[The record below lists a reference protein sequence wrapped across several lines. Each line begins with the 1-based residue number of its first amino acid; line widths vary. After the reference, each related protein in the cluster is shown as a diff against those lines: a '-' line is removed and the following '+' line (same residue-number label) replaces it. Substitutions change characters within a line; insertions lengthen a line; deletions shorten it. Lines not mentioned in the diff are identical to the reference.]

1 MSKLFLEVI
10 TPDKVLV
17 SQEVDMVNVPGINGE
32 FGVLPGHTLFLSGIV
47 PGELKYQT
55 DATTTVLTV
64 MKGFAEVAH
73 NRVSVVVDAAET
85 VKDIDYQRAEKALE
99 RAQTRLARKSESPQD
114 IDFQRAEAALKR
126 AIIRLRI
133 ADKYK

>member
-73 NRVSVVVDAAET
+73 NRVSVVVDA

>member
-1 MSKLFLEVI
+1 MAKLFLEVI
-10 TPDKVLV
+10 TPDKILV
-17 SQEVDMVNVPGINGE
+17 SQEVDMVSAPGVDGE

-64 MKGFAEVAH
+64 MKGFAEVVH
-73 NRVSVVVDAAET
+73 NHVSVVVDAAEA
-85 VKDIDYQRAEKALE
+85 VKDINYQRAEKALE
-99 RAQTRLARKSESPQD
+99 RAQTRLARKGEVQD

-133 ADKYK
+133 ANKYQ

>member
-1 MSKLFLEVI
+1 MAKLFLEVI
-10 TPDKVLV
+10 TPDKILV
-17 SQEVDMVNVPGINGE
+17 SQEVDSVTAPGVDGE

-47 PGELKYQT
+47 PGELKYQIDT
-55 DATTTVLTV
+55 TTTVLTV

-73 NRVSVVVDAAET
+73 NRVSVVVDAAEA

-99 RAQTRLARKSESPQD
+99 RAQTRLAQKGEVQD
-114 IDFQRAEAALKR
+114 IDFQRAEMALRK

-133 ADKYK
+133 AKKYQ